1 MSTDLSKIQTLLVDA
16 DLNTRRILR
25 AMLARLGMEKVLD
38 HGTLAEA
45 AGSPSTIDLVIL
57 DADQADGAA
66 FRWIHAIR
74 HGLTTLNPFVGAII
88 MTWNPTQQLMIRFA
102 SSGADDIL
110 VKPYSPKQ
118 VHDRLLNLVENRKK
132 FVVTSDYIGPDR
144 RRSPREGQVV
154 QLIDVPNPLR
164 LKCTGEFERVNIH
177 ELTAQAVQ
185 IIDSEKVIR
194 HGFQVAFLV
203 EFALPGL
210 AMQPPE
216 KRAMDHALRVTGVLE
231 DLERRLPPGEL
242 RVEATHHIRRMEGLI
257 HALKTRGGLAGKDL
271 EQLRQDAHALMGLT
285 SRVDDAEKRVH
296 EVMAAVTG
304 YRSRLEQLTLAK
316 AAPEAAAMATASPG
330 PAA

>member
-1 MSTDLSKIQTLLVDA
+1 MVPDLSKIQTLLVDA

-25 AMLARLGMEKVLD
+25 AMLARMGMDKVLD

-45 AGSPSTIDLVIL
+45 ASSPSTIDLVIL

-66 FRWIHAIR
+66 FRWVHAIR
-74 HGLTTLNPFVGAII
+74 HGLTTLNPFVGAIV

-118 VHDRLLNLVENRKK
+118 VQDRLVNLVENRKK

-164 LKCTGEFERVNIH
+164 LKCTGEYERVNIH
-177 ELTAQAVQ
+177 ELTAQAAQV
-185 IIDSEKVIR
+185 IDAEKVVR

-210 AMQPPE
+210 SLNPPE
-216 KRAMDHALRVTGVLE
+216 KRAVDHALRVVGVLE
-231 DLERRLPPGEL
+231 DLERRLPPGDL
-242 RVEATHHIRRMEGLI
+242 RVEATHHIRRMEVVA
-257 HALKTRGGLAGKDL
+257 HTLKTRGFLSPDEL
-271 EQLRQDAHALMGLT
+271 ERLRQDAHALMGLT
-285 SRVDDAEKRVH
+285 SRVDDAEKRVQ
-296 EVMAAVTG
+296 EVMAAVNG
-304 YRSRLEQLTLAK
+304 YRSRLEQLAMAK
-316 AAPEAAAMATASPG
+316 AAPAEAAAQPS
-330 PAA
+330 